1 MSSEWGQNP
10 VQNRIKPLINANQS
24 RVANWSTPVKKIL
37 ALSHYWK
44 SNFFKNNVILCFF
57 FFFILCIIN
66 ICSCW
71 LVVTESL
78 INHNVAYWFS
88 MEIVGFLFLNSYEGV
103 YFLAPFHN
111 IIQLVLI
118 FPASSRCCPK
128 EKKGNNTTDISVG
141 VASNSYSLWT
151 HTSTWIL
158 QFISPINFLPRK
170 SWMQKGM
177 CSFIALSIESC
188 CGACASSGILAGSVQ
203 LSGSWD
209 CVEEE
214 ETLSTMS
221 VRSLGHF
228 LGMSLL
234 YGESCTT

>member
-1 MSSEWGQNP
+1 M
-10 VQNRIKPLINANQS
+10 L
-24 RVANWSTPVKKIL
+24 
-37 ALSHYWK
+37 
-44 SNFFKNNVILCFF
+44 FFL
-57 FFFILCIIN
+57 ILCIIN

-71 LVVTESL
+71 LFVTESL
-78 INHNVAYWFS
+78 INHNVAYCFS
-88 MEIVGFLFLNSYEGV
+88 MEIVGFLFLNFYEGV

-128 EKKGNNTTDISVG
+128 EKKGNNTTDISVA
-141 VASNSYSLWT
+141 VASYSLWT
-151 HTSTWIL
+151 CTSTWIL

-170 SWMQKGM
+170 CWMQKGM
-177 CSFIALSIESC
+177 CSFIALSIESR

-234 YGESCTT
+234 YGESRTT